1 MNKQSIRS
9 FGIAL
14 FLVGAGIYG
23 TNLLN
28 IPVPGLTIATD
39 DTQQLQQQVK
49 QLEEQLAQ
57 ASATKQTEQATTAAE
72 QATNDV
78 AESKLIIYRGITG
91 YEISK
96 KLQDAGIIDN
106 AIDFELFLVNGG
118 YSTRLQIGEFRLN
131 SDMSYK
137 EIAEIL
143 TTP

>member
-57 ASATKQTEQATTAAE
+57 ASATTQTEQTTTAAE

>member
-57 ASATKQTEQATTAAE
+57 DSATKQTEQATAAE

-96 KLQDAGIIDN
+96 KLQDAAIIDN